1 MYKFENL
8 WVIMLRPCWIAR
20 VNKGE
25 MGKVHISCKVLLKVY
40 TVSCKKLYDCF
51 FFLEQSAK

>member
-51 FFLEQSAK
+51 FLEQSAK

>member
-1 MYKFENL
+1 MHKFENL

-25 MGKVHISCKVLLKVY
+25 MRKVHISCKVLIKVY
-40 TVSCKKLYDCF
+40 TVSCKKLYDF
-51 FFLEQSAK
+51 FFLEQSTK